1 MGRSKRTFALPAQ
14 RLYRPRSFV
23 HTEIPSLAVLF
34 YPDQGTCIRTAANR
48 YVAFVPAVKKSWGG
62 QKIAHVS
69 YGYDASL
76 SAVGDVE

>member
-1 MGRSKRTFALPAQ
+1 LD
-14 RLYRPRSFV
+14 RLRSFI

-34 YPDQGTCIRTAANR
+34 HPDQGTCLRTAANR

-69 YGYDASL
+69 YGYDARIR
-76 SAVGDVE
+76 AVCDVE